1 MGDLL
6 TETFT
11 TLKRS
16 TILHQSLRIVKHY
29 FLFFTQIIL
38 KRIFFAHNC
47 RNCALF
53 RSFTHPLFMTNA
65 ANNLLINALSER
77 KDTGLLRSLTT
88 LDGLIDFCSNDYLGL
103 AKNKALAEQ
112 ISAVIAIWQGQQAE
126 QVPVNGSTGSRLIS
140 GNSLLVEEFEKQCA
154 NMHQAEAALLF
165 SSGFEANLGLISA
178 LAQKEHV
185 IFCDKLLH
193 ASLIDGLRLS
203 AAERRIFKHNDLSDL
218 VHLLEQYPT
227 ETIKWVVVES
237 VYSMD
242 GDIAPLNELVK
253 LKEKYNFELI
263 VDEAHAGGIYGPQG
277 AGLCVEMG
285 LQDSIFARVVTFG
298 KAWGNAGSVIL
309 GSAILRTYLIN
320 FARPFIY
327 STAPAPMHVLG
338 LQRTLTYII
347 EAVEERQKLKNRIL
361 YFKSLLKSP
370 SWGESNTAI
379 QTYFVSGNEAVRK
392 LAAKVQA
399 AGFGV
404 KPIVYPTV
412 PKGKERIRITLNANS
427 SHDHI
432 ERIIQLLESNA

>member
-38 KRIFFAHNC
+38 KRIFFTQNC

-53 RSFTHPLFMTNA
+53 RSFTHPIFMTNE

-77 KDTGLLRSLTT
+77 KDAGLLRSLTT
-88 LDGLIDFCSNDYLGL
+88 IDGLIDFCSNDYLGL
-103 AKNKALAEQ
+103 AKNKTLADE
-112 ISAVIAIWQGQQAE
+112 ISAVIAIWQGQQGDNI
-126 QVPVNGSTGSRLIS
+126 PVNGSTGSRLIS
-140 GNSLLVEEFEKQCA
+140 GNHAYTEEFEQQCA
-154 NMHQAEAALLF
+154 TLHQAEAALLF

-218 VHLLEQYPT
+218 VHLMEQYPS

-237 VYSMD
+237 IYSMD
-242 GDIAPLNELVK
+242 GDIAPLKELVI

-263 VDEAHAGGIYGPQG
+263 VDEAHAGGIYGPKG

-285 LQDSIFARVVTFG
+285 LQDSIFARVITFG
-298 KAWGNAGSVIL
+298 KAWGNAGAIVL
-309 GSAILRTYLIN
+309 GSETLRSYLIN

-327 STAPAPMHVLG
+327 STAPAPAHVLG
-338 LQRTLTYII
+338 LQRTLSYVS
-347 EAVEERQKLKNRIL
+347 EAVEERQRLNNRIQ
-361 YFKSLLKSP
+361 YFKSLQTSP
-370 SWGESNTAI
+370 AWGDSKTAI
-379 QTYFVSGNEAVRK
+379 QTYFVSGNEAIRE

-412 PKGKERIRITLNANS
+412 PKGKERIRITLNSNS
-427 SHDHI
+427 SRD
-432 ERIIQLLESNA
+432 EIQRLIQILESNA